1 MRRPFLLSALTFT
14 LLSGLALGCTRGPDV
29 QAPALGLRRVVI
41 YRNGV
46 AYFERAGKVDTNQ
59 VTFRVR
65 NEKVGDFLATLA
77 VMEQGGSSVRSAS
90 FPVDLDKDK
99 DEAEEEEE
107 PVDPRYEILLKPPI
121 TGRKPD
127 KIKDKMEKVTLT
139 LDGLEHDLLVGYVA
153 ETPVWRPSYRLV
165 IDDPKAPG
173 GAPGVPAA
181 ALSAGPKSA
190 DLQVWG
196 IVQNQSG
203 ENWKGVTLS
212 LVAGAPLAFQATLDK
227 PVIPVRPIVSDQGE
241 VFGSIPTGETSLAE
255 APPPPPP
262 APKPQWAQG
271 GEGRGP
277 MGGVAMDELK
287 EEEYDGDG
295 LADKA
300 DRSGGKNKQAEM
312 KRAPAPGR
320 MAAATRSIT
329 AQDSA
334 QRYPAPATP
343 MESPNFTPPR
353 GVMPS
358 APRSVSALAAVAME
372 AGTTRYDIPFA
383 VDIPDKSAT
392 MVLLLAKKVPGEASF
407 LFAPDGGV
415 SESASHP
422 FRVARFTN
430 DTKGLLER
438 GPIAVFANGSFLG
451 QGMVDPLPPGATAT
465 VPFALERSLAVAQDR
480 DSHAEG
486 ARVAKI
492 EAGHLEI
499 ERDYVTLTKYT
510 IKNGDDND
518 AKMLVKHPRQYGTR
532 LVGAPKGTEDNVG
545 TGSALVPIDVGKRA
559 SAVLTVDERRGTR
572 EGVSWLSQL
581 ADEAVKAYM
590 ADARSD
596 KAQVDQLKKAWETR
610 NKLAAAI
617 DERNK
622 LDTERVL
629 LERQSDQVRRDLK
642 AIEKIKTPEAENLKK
657 DLTDRLTKSAAR
669 LNEVNPRL
677 VQVGLTISENEIRFR
692 DLINAVKVTVAPPP
706 EAGK

>member
-1 MRRPFLLSALTFT
+1 MRRLGLLSALGFT
-14 LLSGLALGCTRGPDV
+14 LFTTLSTGCTRGPDV
-29 QAPALGLRRVVI
+29 QAPALSLRRVVI

-46 AYFERAGKVDTNQ
+46 AYFERAGKVDTDQ

-90 FPVDLDKDK
+90 FPVDLDKDAA
-99 DEAEEEEE
+99 DDEEE
-107 PVDPRYEILLKPPI
+107 PVDPRYEILLKPPVAK
-121 TGRKPD
+121 KPD
-127 KIKDKMEKVTLT
+127 KKKDKLEKVTLT

-165 IDDPKAPG
+165 IDDGTNKAAVATPSG
-173 GAPGVPAA
+173 
-181 ALSAGPKSA
+181 KKTA

-241 VFGSIPTGETSLAE
+241 VFGSIPTGETSLADQP
-255 APPPPPP
+255 APPPP
-262 APKPQWAQG
+262 APPMWAGMPG
-271 GEGRGP
+271 GRPADELADLEEEDMGEYAGAEKKKERPAKDMKAIGRGGAARGP
-277 MGGVAMDELK
+277 MG
-287 EEEYDGDG
+287 
-295 LADKA
+295 
-300 DRSGGKNKQAEM
+300 
-312 KRAPAPGR
+312 
-320 MAAATRSIT
+320 AATT
-329 AQDSA
+329 ASVSQSMS
-334 QRYPAPATP
+334 RPMPVEAPRPT
-343 MESPNFTPPR
+343 

-358 APRSVSALAAVAME
+358 GPRSVSALAAVAME
-372 AGTTRYDIPFA
+372 AGTTRYDIPFP

-392 MVLLLAKKVPGEASF
+392 MVLLLAKKVPGDASF

-415 SESASHP
+415 PESASHP

-430 DTKGLLER
+430 DTAGLLER

-465 VPFALERSLAVAQDR
+465 VPFALERGLAVDHSR
-480 DSHAEG
+480 EDHAEG

-492 EAGHLEI
+492 EAGELEI

-510 IKNGDDND
+510 IKNGSDDL
-518 AKMLVKHPRQYGTR
+518 AKVLVKHPRQYGTR
-532 LVGAPKGTEDNVG
+532 LVGAPAGTEDNVG
-545 TGSALVPIDVGKRA
+545 TGSALVPIDVAKRA
-559 SAVLTVDERRGTR
+559 TGVLSVDERRGSR
-572 EGVSWLSQL
+572 QRISWFTAL
-581 ADEAVKAYM
+581 ADDAVKAYM

-596 KAQVDQLKKAWETR
+596 KAQVDLLKKAWEVR
-610 NKLAAAI
+610 SKLVGAM

-622 LDTERVL
+622 LENERVL

-642 AIEKIKTPEAENLKK
+642 AIEKIKTDDAEKLRK
-657 DLTDRLTKSAAR
+657 DLTDRLTKASAR

-692 DLINAVKVTVAPPP
+692 DLITVVKVTVAAAP
-706 EAGK
+706 EPGK

>member
-1 MRRPFLLSALTFT
+1 MRRPSLLSVFGFTFAS
-14 LLSGLALGCTRGPDV
+14 LLALGCARGPDV
-29 QAPALGLRRVVI
+29 QAPALALKRVVI

-90 FPVDLDKDK
+90 FPVDLDKDD
-99 DEAEEEEE
+99 DEAEEE

-121 TGRKPD
+121 TKKAD
-127 KIKDKMEKVTLT
+127 KKKDKLEKVTLT

-165 IDDPKAPG
+165 IDDGSGPAVPGAPAPG
-173 GAPGVPAA
+173 G
-181 ALSAGPKSA
+181 KKQA

-227 PVIPVRPIVSDQGE
+227 PVVPPRPIVSDQGE
-241 VFGSIPTGETSLAE
+241 VFGSIPTGETSLADQP
-255 APPPPPP
+255 APPPPPQP
-262 APKPQWAQG
+262 AWAATPASDGYPLEDQD
-271 GEGRGP
+271 EAEYSMAEKKAEASKTKDSRGP
-277 MGGVAMDELK
+277 A
-287 EEEYDGDG
+287 
-295 LADKA
+295 
-300 DRSGGKNKQAEM
+300 R
-312 KRAPAPGR
+312 
-320 MAAATRSIT
+320 AAATFARKPNAKGDYGGMPMGQT
-329 AQDSA
+329 
-334 QRYPAPATP
+334 APAAP
-343 MESPNFTPPR
+343 RAMEPPR
-353 GVMPS
+353 PTGVMPS

-372 AGTTRYDIPFA
+372 AGTTRYDIPFP

-392 MVLLLAKKVPGEASF
+392 MVLLLAKKVPGDASF

-415 SESASHP
+415 RESSSHP

-438 GPIAVFANGSFLG
+438 GPIAVFANGAFLG

-465 VPFALERSLAVAQDR
+465 VPFALERSLAVDQSR
-480 DSHAEG
+480 DDHAEG
-486 ARVAKI
+486 ARVAKV
-492 EAGHLEI
+492 EAGELEI
-499 ERDYVTLTKYT
+499 ERDYVTVTKYT
-510 IKNGDDND
+510 IKNGSGDL
-518 AKMLVKHPRQYGTR
+518 AKVLVKHPRQYGTR
-532 LVGAPKGTEDNVG
+532 LVGAPPGTEDNVG
-545 TGSALVPIDVGKRA
+545 TGSALVPIDVAKRA
-559 SAVLTVDERRGTR
+559 SAVLSVDERRGTR
-572 EGVSWLSQL
+572 QRISWFTAL

-596 KAQVDQLKKAWETR
+596 KAQIEQLKKAWEVRT
-610 NKLAAAI
+610 KLVAAM
-617 DERNK
+617 DERSK
-622 LDTERVL
+622 LETERAN
-629 LERQSDQVRRDLK
+629 LERQSEQVRRDLK
-642 AIEKIKTPEAENLKK
+642 AIEKIKTDDADKLRK

-692 DLINAVKVTVAPPP
+692 DLITAVKITAPPP
-706 EAGK
+706 PEPGK

>member
-1 MRRPFLLSALTFT
+1 MRRLALLPVLGFTLLSAL
-14 LLSGLALGCTRGPDV
+14 SLGCARGPDV
-29 QAPALGLRRVVI
+29 QAPALALRRVVI

-46 AYFERAGKVDTNQ
+46 AYFERAGKVDTGQ

-90 FPVDLDKDK
+90 FPVDLEKD
-99 DEAEEEEE
+99 DEEADEE
-107 PVDPRYEILLKPPI
+107 PVDPRYEILLKPPVSK
-121 TGRKPD
+121 KPD
-127 KIKDKMEKVTLT
+127 KKKDKLEKVTLT

-165 IDDPKAPG
+165 IDDGSGAGAAATKPAPG
-173 GAPGVPAA
+173 Q
-181 ALSAGPKSA
+181 KQA

-227 PVIPVRPIVSDQGE
+227 PVVPPRPVVSDQGE
-241 VFGSIPTGETSLAE
+241 VFGSIPTGETSLADQ
-255 APPPPPP
+255 PPPPPP
-262 APKPQWAQG
+262 PPPMWAATPASEPYPLEEQ
-271 GEGRGP
+271 
-277 MGGVAMDELK
+277 DEL
-287 EEEYDGDG
+287 EGEY
-295 LADKA
+295 AAAEKKA
-300 DRSGGKNKQAEM
+300 EFSRAKDA
-312 KRAPAPGR
+312 RAPAR
-320 MAAATRSIT
+320 TRSMVT
-329 AQDSA
+329 SKGDKAGYGGMPMGQSA
-334 QRYPAPATP
+334 PGAPRA
-343 MESPNFTPPR
+343 MEPPR
-353 GVMPS
+353 PSGVMPS

-372 AGTTRYDIPFA
+372 AGTTRYDIPFP

-392 MVLLLAKKVPGEASF
+392 MVLLLAKKVPGDASF

-415 SESASHP
+415 PESSSHP

-438 GPIAVFANGSFLG
+438 GPIAVFANGAFLG

-465 VPFALERSLAVAQDR
+465 VPFALERSLAVDQSR
-480 DSHAEG
+480 DDHAEG
-486 ARVAKI
+486 ARVAKV
-492 EAGHLEI
+492 EAGELEI

-510 IKNGDDND
+510 IKNGSDDL
-518 AKMLVKHPRQYGTR
+518 AKVLVKHPRQYGTR

-545 TGSALVPIDVGKRA
+545 TGSALVPIEVAKRA
-559 SAVLTVDERRGTR
+559 TAVLSVDERRGTR
-572 EGVSWLSQL
+572 QRISWFVPL

-596 KAQVDQLKKAWETR
+596 KAQVEKLKKAWEVR
-610 NKLAAAI
+610 AKLVAAM
-617 DERNK
+617 DERSK
-622 LDTERVL
+622 LQTERSN

-642 AIEKIKTPEAENLKK
+642 AIEKIKTPDAEKLRK

-677 VQVGLTISENEIRFR
+677 VEVGLTISENEIRFR
-692 DLINAVKVTVAPPP
+692 DLITAVKITAPAAP
-706 EAGK
+706 EPGK

>member
-1 MRRPFLLSALTFT
+1 MRRKGLFPALGFAFVSLLS
-14 LLSGLALGCTRGPDV
+14 LGCARGPDV
-29 QAPALGLRRVVI
+29 QAPALALKRVVI

-46 AYFERAGKVDTNQ
+46 AYFERAGKVETDQ

-90 FPVDLDKDK
+90 FPVDLDKDAEG
-99 DEAEEEEE
+99 DDEEE
-107 PVDPRYEILLKPPI
+107 VDHRYEILLKPPI
-121 TGRKPD
+121 SKKAD
-127 KIKDKMEKVTLT
+127 KKKDKLEKVTLT
-139 LDGLEHDLLVGYVA
+139 LDGMEHDLLVGYVA

-165 IDDPKAPG
+165 IDDGSAQAGGVAGAAG
-173 GAPGVPAA
+173 GAPAMGGGAA
-181 ALSAGPKSA
+181 AKGATKSA

-227 PVIPVRPIVSDQGE
+227 PVVPPRPIVSDHGE

-255 APPPPPP
+255 GAPPPPPAEP
-262 APKPQWAQG
+262 MWAGMPGGGDAAEDLMAEEKEYDEYTGGGGLRKAERSKDKKSAPMSASG
-271 GEGRGP
+271 VGRGGGGYGGYGP
-277 MGGVAMDELK
+277 MP
-287 EEEYDGDG
+287 
-295 LADKA
+295 
-300 DRSGGKNKQAEM
+300 QA
-312 KRAPAPGR
+312 APRGYEVQQKV
-320 MAAATRSIT
+320 T
-329 AQDSA
+329 
-334 QRYPAPATP
+334 
-343 MESPNFTPPR
+343 

-372 AGTTRYDIPFA
+372 AGTTRYDIPFP

-392 MVLLLAKKVPGEASF
+392 MVLLLAKKVPGDASF

-415 SESASHP
+415 PESSSHP

-465 VPFALERSLAVAQDR
+465 VPFALERGLAVDR
-480 DSHAEG
+480 TSDSRSEG
-486 ARVAKI
+486 ARVAKV
-492 EAGHLEI
+492 EAGELEI

-510 IKNGDDND
+510 IKNGSDDL
-518 AKMLVKHPRQYGTR
+518 AKMLVKHSRQWGTR
-532 LVGAPKGTEDNVG
+532 LVGAPDGTEDNVG
-545 TGSALVPIDVGKRA
+545 TGSALVPIDVKA
-559 SAVLTVDERRGTR
+559 HATEVLTVDERRGTR
-572 EGVSWLSQL
+572 QRISWTSQL
-581 ADEAVKAYM
+581 ADEAVKAYI

-596 KAQVDQLKKAWETR
+596 AQQVKQLQKAWEVR
-610 NKLAAAI
+610 AKLVAAM
-617 DERNK
+617 DERSK
-622 LDTERVL
+622 LETERSL

-642 AIEKIKTPEAENLKK
+642 SIEKIKTDDAERLRK
-657 DLTDRLTKSAAR
+657 DLTDRLTKASAR

-677 VQVGLTISENEIRFR
+677 VAVGLTIRENEIRFR
-692 DLINAVKVTVAPPP
+692 DLINTVKILAPPAP
-706 EAGK
+706 PAGK